1 MKNVKMAGDN
11 VVLLMHDEQTKTA
24 TAEALPTLIKRLK
37 NAGYDILPI
46 TDKTPLVQHVSKDSV
61 S

>member
-1 MKNVKMAGDN
+1 M
-11 VVLLMHDEQTKTA
+11 VLLMHDEQTKTA

>member
-1 MKNVKMAGDN
+1 MY
-11 VVLLMHDEQTKTA
+11 DEQTKTA
-24 TAEALPTLIKRLK
+24 TAESLPKLIKQLK

-46 TDKTPLVQHVSKDSV
+46 TDKTSLVQHVSKDSV